1 MQEQAASLVESVSV
15 FKLDS
20 DNAPRPLVQMQA
32 RVQPALPPRK
42 AVPALKAPALKAPA
56 RPAAARHA
64 AGTRSAPRLAAAQA
78 AAPGDWTEF

>member
-42 AVPALKAPALKAPA
+42 AVPALKAPT
-56 RPAAARHA
+56 RPAAARRA
-64 AGTRSAPRLAAAQA
+64 ADTRSAPRLAAAQA